1 MCAQCGSCVW
11 DLGGSRPRAPTQ
23 CQHAR
28 GRVVDAG
35 TNRIR
40 LIVGTSR
47 SRNHSHWFVHGG
59 TASSELEIIAH
70 ARDGSE
76 VIRKAAELHP
86 EAVLVDTE
94 ISGIDAL
101 GLSTSFGERDADAR
115 AVLFCLHDPGTSD
128 SSPRVLATA
137 CTYILNSADLTDV
150 AQVIQRVHARNCPHA
165 AAPAR
170 KKPFPTD
177 VALTDREMQVLRY
190 VVRAMTSREIG
201 EHLRISPRTVD
212 AHRSNV
218 MKKLGIHT
226 VAGLVRYA
234 YEHQVFDSE
243 STS

>member
-1 MCAQCGSCVW
+1 M
-11 DLGGSRPRAPTQ
+11 
-23 CQHAR
+23 
-28 GRVVDAG
+28 DAG

-40 LIVGTSR
+40 LLVGTSR

-76 VIRKAAELHP
+76 VLRKAAELHP

-115 AVLFCLHDPGTSD
+115 AVLFCLHDPGPSE

-137 CTYILNSADLTDV
+137 CTYILNSADLSDV
-150 AQVIQRVHARNCPHA
+150 AHVIQRVHARDCPHA
-165 AAPAR
+165 GADR
-170 KKPFPTD
+170 QKPLPMD
-177 VALTDREMQVLRY
+177 VTLTDRELQVLRY
-190 VVRAMTSREIG
+190 VARAMTSREIG

-234 YEHQVFDSE
+234 YEHRVFDSE
-243 STS
+243 STP